1 MTASPQILINGYN
14 HGHITPLDRGFA
26 YGDGVF
32 RTIPMIR
39 GRLSCWDLH
48 YDKLLEDCK
57 RLGIGCPDSETL
69 QADIA
74 QLADAGEA
82 QAVIKIIVTRGE
94 GARGYALP
102 DKAQPTRVVIK
113 SAFPMRQ
120 HQHPDPVDGI
130 RLHLCQLRL
139 AHQPL
144 LAGIKHLNRLE
155 NILARMEWTDPGIMD
170 GLLLDEDGHA
180 IECTMSNLFVRTG
193 DRLLTPDLSRCG
205 VAGVTR
211 QRIMVL
217 AQTLGLTPVVMH
229 IPLHTVMA
237 ADEIIVCNSLFGAWQ
252 ATEFNG
258 KSWPLQALA
267 GNLRHLLL
275 EQI

>member
-1 MTASPQILINGYN
+1 MTASPQILINGHSY
-14 HGHITPLDRGFA
+14 GHITPLDRGFA

-39 GRLSCWDLH
+39 GRLSCWALH
-48 YDKLLEDCK
+48 YDKLREDCE
-57 RLGIGCPDSETL
+57 RLGIDCPDSETL
-69 QADIA
+69 AADIA
-74 QLADAGEA
+74 QLADAGEV

-102 DKAQPTRVVIK
+102 DKSQPTRVVIK
-113 SAFPMRQ
+113 SAFPIYQ
-120 HQHPDPVDGI
+120 HIDLMGGI
-130 RLHLCQLRL
+130 RLHLCRLRL

-155 NILARMEWTDPGIMD
+155 NILARTEWTDPGIMD
-170 GLLLDEDGHA
+170 GLLLDEDGYA
-180 IECTMSNLFVRTG
+180 IECTMSNLFVRAG
-193 DRLLTPDLSRCG
+193 DRLMTPDLSRCG

-211 QRIMVL
+211 QRIMAL
-217 AQTLGLTPVVMH
+217 AETFGLTSVVMH
-229 IPLHTVMA
+229 IPMQMLMA

-252 ATEFNG
+252 VTEFNG
-258 KSWPLQALA
+258 ESWPLQALA